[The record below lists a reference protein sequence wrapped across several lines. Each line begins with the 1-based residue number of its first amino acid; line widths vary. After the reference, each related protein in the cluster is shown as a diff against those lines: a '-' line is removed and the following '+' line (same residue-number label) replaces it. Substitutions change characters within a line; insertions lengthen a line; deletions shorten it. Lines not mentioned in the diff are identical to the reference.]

1 MAKQDDLRI
10 FKTKKA
16 IKKAFFDLVSE
27 KTFEKVAISDIAD
40 KAMINRAT
48 FYLHYQDK
56 YDLLNNLENEV
67 LNDIE
72 KISFIV
78 TRKYILTCT
87 NQGLVFPHVKKML
100 SYVEANPQFFN
111 LVANDS
117 IGLPF
122 YNKIGEKISKKIFEE
137 LPELKSDQTLWKYMQ
152 NVIISAYSSII
163 NQWIK
168 NDRKESKEEI
178 ALLITKLTK
187 TMLADLKIS

>member
-1 MAKQDDLRI
+1 MDKQDDLRI
-10 FKTKKA
+10 YKTKKA
-16 IKKAFFDLVSE
+16 IKEAFFDLVSE

-40 KAMINRAT
+40 RAMINRAT

-56 YDLLNNLENEV
+56 YDLLSSLENEV

-78 TRKYILTCT
+78 TREYILTCT
-87 NQGLVFPHVKKML
+87 SEGTIFPHVTKL
-100 SYVEANPQFFN
+100 LTYVEDNPQFFN

-117 IGLPF
+117 VGLSF
-122 YNKIGEKISKKIFEE
+122 YHKVGEKISKRIFDE
-137 LPELKSDQTLWKYMQ
+137 LPELKTDTTLWKYMQ
-152 NVIISAYSSII
+152 NFVISAYSSII
-163 NQWIK
+163 NQWIR

-187 TMLADLKIS
+187 TMLAVSKIR

>member
-1 MAKQDDLRI
+1 MEKPDDLRI

-16 IKKAFFDLVSE
+16 IKEAFFDLVSE

-40 KAMINRAT
+40 RAMINRAT

-56 YDLLNNLENEV
+56 YDLLNSLETEV
-67 LNDIE
+67 LNDIQ

-78 TRKYILTCT
+78 TRKYILACT
-87 NQGLVFPHVKKML
+87 NQGTVFPHVTELL
-100 SYVEANPQFFN
+100 SYVEKNPQFFK
-111 LVANDS
+111 LVANDR

-122 YNKIGEKISKKIFEE
+122 YNKVGEKISKRIFDE
-137 LPELKSDQTLWKYMQ
+137 LPELKDDTTLWKYLQ
-152 NVIISAYSSII
+152 NFVISAYSSII
-163 NQWIK
+163 NEWIR

-187 TMLADLKIS
+187 TMLAVSKIH

>member
-1 MAKQDDLRI
+1 MARQDDLRI

-27 KTFEKVAISDIAD
+27 KTFEKVAISDIAE

-87 NQGLVFPHVKKML
+87 KQGLVFPHVTKLL
-100 SYVEANPQFFN
+100 SYVEDNPKFFN
-111 LVANDS
+111 LVADDS

-122 YNKIGEKISKKIFEE
+122 YNKIGEKISKRIFDE
-137 LPELKSDQTLWKYMQ
+137 LPELKSNQTLWKYMR
-152 NVIISAYSSII
+152 NFIISAYSSII

-168 NDRKESKEEI
+168 NDMKESKEEI

-187 TMLADLKIS
+187 TMLADIKIS

>member
-1 MAKQDDLRI
+1 MNKQDDLRI

-72 KISFIV
+72 KISSIV
-78 TRKYILTCT
+78 TRKYILICT

-122 YNKIGEKISKKIFEE
+122 YHKIGEKISKKIFEE
-137 LPELKSDQTLWKYMQ
+137 IPELKSDQTLWKYMQ

-187 TMLADLKIS
+187 TMLGDIKIS

>member
-1 MAKQDDLRI
+1 MDKQDDLRI
-10 FKTKKA
+10 LKTKRA
-16 IKKAFFDLVSE
+16 IKNAFFDLVNE

-56 YDLLNNLENEV
+56 YDLLNYLENEV

-72 KISFIV
+72 KISLMV

-87 NQGLVFPHVKKML
+87 KQGLVFPHVTKLL
-100 SYVEANPQFFN
+100 SYVEDNPKFFN

-122 YNKIGEKISKKIFEE
+122 YNKIGEKISKKIFDV
-137 LPELKSDQTLWKYMQ
+137 LPELKSDQTLWQYMQ
-152 NVIISAYSSII
+152 NCVISAYSSII

-187 TMLADLKIS
+187 TMLADIKIS

>member
-1 MAKQDDLRI
+1 MDKQDDLRI
-10 FKTKKA
+10 LKTKKA
-16 IKKAFFDLVSE
+16 IKDAFFDLVSE
-27 KTFEKVAISDIAD
+27 KTFEKVAVSDIAD

-56 YDLLNNLENEV
+56 YDLLNSLENEV
-67 LNDIE
+67 LNSIE
-72 KISFIV
+72 KISLIV

-87 NQGLVFPHVKKML
+87 EQGLVFPHVKKIL
-100 SYVEANPQFFN
+100 SYVEDNPQFFN

-117 IGLPF
+117 IGLTF
-122 YNKIGEKISKKIFEE
+122 YNKIGEKISQRIFDE
-137 LPELKSDQTLWKYMQ
+137 LPELKSTTTLWKYMQ
-152 NVIISAYSSII
+152 NFIISAYSSII

-187 TMLADLKIS
+187 TMLAV